1 MSSTLCFFAVV
12 HLTFLVFAYTKYYN
26 MIVGKKVFLCG
37 KNIFQNINGRIY
49 FGFYLSFW
57 PASWWVM
64 ILFFRLLIKKYLIM
78 GAYWELHLHYITYYL
93 LISLLFRIENKY
105 EVYAWLA
112 TFMIDFW
119 GKILSLLFIILNLS
133 ILYKIYSLR
142 REKSKYLIYTAYIIF
157 GVNVIYGIQWLLK
170 ELISK
175 IST

>member
-1 MSSTLCFFAVV
+1 M
-12 HLTFLVFAYTKYYN
+12 
-26 MIVGKKVFLCG
+26 FLCG
-37 KNIFQNINGRIY
+37 KNIFQNIDGLIY

-57 PASWWVM
+57 PASILVTM
-64 ILFFRLLIKKYLIM
+64 ICFLSIIKKSLFEVVSGGLYL
-78 GAYWELHLHYITYYL
+78 LYINCYL
-93 LISLLFRIENKY
+93 LINLLFQIENKY
-105 EVYAWLA
+105 EVYAWLP
-112 TFMIDFW
+112 TFKIDFG

-142 REKSKYLIYTAYIIF
+142 REKSKYLIYMAYIIF